1 MEVQKRLYTV
11 DDVLELQGWDGTQD
25 GKYELIDGELIEM
38 SPANLLHFWLASE
51 LTGEIRDYLKQRNIG
66 IVGVEGA
73 FSPPGDRHNFRVPDV
88 AFVRKARM
96 PQPIPQ
102 SFAGFMP
109 DLAVEIAS
117 PSNTVSELRDKGEF
131 YLRNGTDLVW
141 ILYPDRNSADVCRLG
156 DDGQLS
162 IQTVDINGKLE
173 GEDVLPGFELEL
185 RRLFTGQV
193 N

>member
-11 DDVLELQGWDGTQD
+11 DDVLELQGWDGTRD
-25 GKYELIDGELIEM
+25 RKYELIDGELIEM

-51 LTGEIRDYLKQRNIG
+51 LTGEIRDYLKHCNIG

-73 FSPPGDRHNFRVPDV
+73 FSPPGDQHNFRVPDV
-88 AFVRKARM
+88 AFIRKDRM

-102 SFAGFMP
+102 TFAGFMP

-117 PSNTVSELRDKGEF
+117 PSNRLQELHGKAEF
-131 YLRNGTDLVW
+131 YLRNGTELVW
-141 ILYPDRNSADVCRLG
+141 ILFPESNSAEVCRLG
-156 DDGQLS
+156 DGGQLA
-162 IQTVDINGKLE
+162 IQSVGVDGKLD

-185 RRLFTGQV
+185 RQLF
-193 N
+193 NK